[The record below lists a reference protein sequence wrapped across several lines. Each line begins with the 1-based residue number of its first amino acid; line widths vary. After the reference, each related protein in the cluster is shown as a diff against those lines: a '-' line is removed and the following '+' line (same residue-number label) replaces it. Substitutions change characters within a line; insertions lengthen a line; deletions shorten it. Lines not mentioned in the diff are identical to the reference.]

1 MCGLAASLMA
11 AEIMKTENH
20 LDLEL
25 EDFLECAQNSGFT
38 KQVAYSVTVTLI
50 QFLSLL

>member
-38 KQVAYSVTVTLI
+38 KQVGYTYT
-50 QFLSLL
+50 F